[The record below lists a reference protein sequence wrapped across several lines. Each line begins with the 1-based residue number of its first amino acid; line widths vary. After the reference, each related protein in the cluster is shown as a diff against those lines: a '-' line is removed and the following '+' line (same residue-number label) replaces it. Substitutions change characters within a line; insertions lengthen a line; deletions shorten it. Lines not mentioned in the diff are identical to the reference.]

1 MRGCEPHERQR
12 ASPDEVDRVETAP
25 LEVVDKIPRI
35 AEGHDVLAGRGR
47 TSPRQAHRPDDDSNR
62 GHSIIPFVTAHS
74 GR

>member
-1 MRGCEPHERQR
+1 
-12 ASPDEVDRVETAP
+12 
-25 LEVVDKIPRI
+25 VDKIPRI